1 MESVLITGASGFIGS
16 FIVEEALKRRFGVWA
31 GIRSTS
37 SKKYLKNRKIHFL
50 ELDFAHP
57 NELRAQLS
65 GHKGTYNKF
74 DYIIHC
80 AGVTKCPD
88 KNTFD
93 YRPGRGRRLP
103 IIHLPKEFDHHNCR
117 NLRYETDLL
126 MAENYVSRIIF
137 DFTRT
142 RFMDSSGIGVLLNRY
157 KQMKAGH
164 TSFYGACPQV
174 MRVLKVA
181 GILGL
186 MHQYESKEEAIY
198 SREV

>member
-1 MESVLITGASGFIGS
+1 MEDS
-16 FIVEEALKRRFGVWA
+16 FVYEA
-31 GIRSTS
+31 
-37 SKKYLKNRKIHFL
+37 
-50 ELDFAHP
+50 
-57 NELRAQLS
+57 
-65 GHKGTYNKF
+65 KGPT
-74 DYIIHC
+74 
-80 AGVTKCPD
+80 
-88 KNTFD
+88 
-93 YRPGRGRRLP
+93 L

-142 RFMDSSGIGVLLNRY
+142 RKIVFDMKQTEFMDSSGIGVLLNRY

-164 TSFYGACPQV
+164 TGFYGACPQV